1 MFFSLRSRLMTAFF
15 ILMIVPFALLAF
27 TLSEQ
32 AEEIIQA
39 SVESSAS
46 QTIDQFA
53 SHAVTLMTQ
62 VEDIGSQV
70 MSSRTAQVW
79 AALELD
85 RDRSTAEAV
94 LAKQALREYMSSY
107 ALNNS
112 NGISITTYTESA
124 GGMWTQDRTYQN
136 SEWYRRYQ
144 TENRQ
149 WTAAHQDN
157 DQGDLTL
164 RNREVNSFVLPLVHL
179 QSLRAA
185 GIVKVNY
192 PTALL
197 RGAIGKIQ
205 FGETGKVFLLNGDGG
220 SVLNQNL
227 SGHTELLQAA
237 LAKLNGTP
245 AGQPGGVFPIEHE
258 GVVYS
263 IFFRKLPEADWT
275 IVGEVPEEELYVQ
288 IKRTRLTILLVTL
301 LLLVLAGSAA
311 YRLSASVTQPLSAM
325 ARAMKHVKLGEFA
338 AALGQMQG
346 QKTSGSEVGFVA
358 GEFERMTHRLQYLIE
373 TEYETNLRRK
383 SAEYKALLLQI
394 NPHFYNNTLEIIS
407 GLAAMKREDLVMDA
421 AEALGKM
428 MRYSLNL
435 NSDLVPAG
443 QELDYI
449 RDYLLIQQL
458 RHGDR
463 LKLAVRDDE
472 PSRQPYIAKF
482 ILQPLVENAVKYG
495 LEKDGT
501 AEVEISAG
509 ICGECLVLS
518 VRDNGI
524 GMKPELV
531 RELQAESESGDA
543 VLILDSEGHSIGLRN
558 VLSRCRLQ
566 YGQSFRLTLQSVP
579 GEGTEIVLNLPILRG
594 EPHV

>member
-1 MFFSLRSRLMTAFF
+1 MFFSLRSRLMTAFS

-39 SVESSAS
+39 SVESSAA

-62 VEDIGSQV
+62 IEDIGSQV
-70 MSSRTAQVW
+70 MSSRTAQAW

-124 GGMWTQDRTYQN
+124 GGMWTQDRTYRN

-144 TENRQ
+144 TENLQ

-197 RGAIGKIQ
+197 RSAIGKIQ
-205 FGETGKVFLLNGDGG
+205 FGETGKVFLLTGDGG
-220 SVLNQNL
+220 SVLNQDL
-227 SGHTELLQAA
+227 SGHTELLREA
-237 LAKLNGTP
+237 LSKLKGTP
-245 AGQPGGVFPIEHE
+245 AGQLGGVFSIEHE
-258 GVVYS
+258 GVDYS
-263 IFFRKLPEADWT
+263 IFFRKLPAADWT
-275 IVGEVPEEELYVQ
+275 IVGEVPEEELYAQ
-288 IKRTRLTILLVTL
+288 IKRTRRTILLVTL
-301 LLLVLAGSAA
+301 LLLVVAGSAA
-311 YRLSASVTQPLSAM
+311 YRLSAGVTQPLSAM

-346 QKTSGSEVGFVA
+346 QKTSGSEVGYVA
-358 GEFERMTHRLQYLIE
+358 GEFERMTQRLQYLIE

-394 NPHFYNNTLEIIS
+394 NPHFYNNTLEIIT

-435 NSDLVPAG
+435 NSDLVRAG

-463 LKLAVRDDE
+463 LKLAVRDDG

-482 ILQPLVENAVKYG
+482 ILQPLVENAVKYS
-495 LEKDGT
+495 LEKEGT

-509 ICGECLVLS
+509 ISGERLVLS

-531 RELQAESESGDA
+531 RELQAEGESGDA
-543 VLILDSEGHSIGLRN
+543 VPILDSEGHSIGLRN

-566 YGQSFRLTLQSVP
+566 YGQAFRLTLQSAP
-579 GEGTEIVLNLPILRG
+579 GKGTEIILNLPILRG

>member
-1 MFFSLRSRLMTAFF
+1 MFFSLRSRLMTAFS
-15 ILMIVPFALLAF
+15 ILMIVPFTLLAF

-39 SVESSAS
+39 SVESSAA

-70 MSSRTAQVW
+70 MSSRTAQAW

-124 GGMWTQDRTYQN
+124 GGMWTQDRTYRN

-144 TENRQ
+144 TDNHQ
-149 WTAAHQDN
+149 WTAAHRDN

-185 GIVKVNY
+185 GIVKINY
-192 PTALL
+192 PTILL
-197 RGAIGKIQ
+197 RSAISKIQ
-205 FGETGKVFLLNGDGG
+205 FGETGKVFLLTGDGG
-220 SVLNQNL
+220 SVLNQDL
-227 SGHTELLQAA
+227 SGHTELLREA
-237 LAKLNGTP
+237 LSKLNGTP
-245 AGQPGGVFPIEHE
+245 AGQPGGVFSIEHE
-258 GVVYS
+258 GVAYS
-263 IFFRKLPEADWT
+263 IFFRKLPQADWT
-275 IVGEVPEEELYVQ
+275 IVGEVPEEELYAQ
-288 IKRTRLTILLVTL
+288 IKRTRRTILLVTL
-301 LLLVLAGSAA
+301 LLLVVAGSAA
-311 YRLSASVTQPLSAM
+311 YRLSAGVTQPLSAM

-346 QKTSGSEVGFVA
+346 QKTSGSEVGYVA

-435 NSDLVPAG
+435 NSDLVRAG

-463 LKLAVRDDE
+463 LKLAVRDDG

-482 ILQPLVENAVKYG
+482 ILQPLVENAVKYS
-495 LEKDGT
+495 LEKDGI
-501 AEVEISAG
+501 AEVEISAV
-509 ICGECLVLS
+509 ISGEHLVLS

-524 GMKPELV
+524 GMKTELV
-531 RELQAESESGDA
+531 RELQAEGESGDS
-543 VLILDSEGHSIGLRN
+543 VTILDSEGHSIGLRN
-558 VLSRCRLQ
+558 VISRCRLQ
-566 YGQSFRLTLQSVP
+566 YGQAFRLTLQSAP

>member
-1 MFFSLRSRLMTAFF
+1 MTAFF